1 MKTSSQLIEQ
11 LVQIRLDEALGNLN
25 KLPKGYKLL
34 VQYALKTLNTRDLRV
49 SENSEIE
56 MIENV
61 TGSKLTQA
69 LNKAVDKANT
79 QIGFFIISDTNG
91 YKLYVPEPSDGEKI
105 SKTSKFAL
113 DSQEMPP
120 SYEINVGPM
129 KPQFSANYGTGRHS
143 SWKPY
148 RLRDLVNLSDD
159 QTYSLY
165 VVYQDPTVLAKM
177 DSRSK
182 VINDPLSKSH
192 FSVKQQTQLMAGL
205 RDKLPAYKAS
215 KFEVVDF
222 DTITV
227 SGLYDLI
234 GRAPKRDAWS
244 GTVNIRVKG
253 IDGACEFRGAE
264 RFNMTRD
271 GVFVGNLRVESGS
284 DKSIYLTTTGFVL
297 K

>member
-1 MKTSSQLIEQ
+1 MKFTIK
-11 LVQIRLDEALGNLN
+11 LDEALGNLN
-25 KLPKGYKLL
+25 KLPDGYKRL
-34 VQYALKTLNTRDLRV
+34 VKYALKALNSRELRV

-69 LNKAVDKANT
+69 LNKAVDKVNT

-91 YKLYVPEPSDGEKI
+91 YKLYVPDVYDGEKI
-105 SKTSKFAL
+105 SKTSRFYL
-113 DSQEMPP
+113 VSQEMPP
-120 SYEINVGPM
+120 SYKINVGPM
-129 KPQFSANYGTGRHS
+129 KPQFSVDRGTGRHS

-148 RLRDLVNLSDD
+148 RLRDLLNLSDD

-165 VVYQDPTVLAKM
+165 VVYQDPTVVAKV
-177 DSRSK
+177 DSRAK

-192 FSVKQQTQLMAGL
+192 FSGQQTQLMAGL

-215 KFEVVDF
+215 KSEVVDF
-222 DTITV
+222 GTITV

-234 GRAPKRDAWS
+234 ERAPKRDAWS
-244 GTVNIRVKG
+244 GSVIIAVKG
-253 IDGACEFRGAE
+253 IDGVCEFRRAE
-264 RFNMTRD
+264 WFNMKRD
-271 GVFVGNLRVESGS
+271 GVYVGDLRAESGS